1 MTSLHVAVAIF
12 DDTGRILL
20 VLQGYR
26 ERLWS
31 LPGGSV
37 EQFEPIRNAAI
48 REASEETGCR
58 IQLEEYV
65 GAYSAPT
72 RGMLSLVFAASIIEV
87 MPWQPT
93 EEIVGKEF
101 FDLQSLPSP
110 LSQRMRTRIEDAFA
124 GARGMFR
131 EDIGS

>member
-12 DDTGRILL
+12 DDMGRILL

-31 LPGGSV
+31 PPGGSV

-48 REASEETGCR
+48 REASQETGCR

-87 MPWQPT
+87 LPWQPT
-93 EEIVGKEF
+93 EEIVSKDF
-101 FDLQSLPSP
+101 FDLQSLPLP

-124 GARGMFR
+124 GASGVIR
-131 EDIGS
+131 EDMGS